1 MIGSSRPHVRIV
13 LALAALAGSA
23 GTVGLPGGVDA
34 AAGTRRA
41 TNDTTI
47 YPKAEPGVEGV
58 TVRAFEATGAD
69 GAEVRV
75 GGVAVIPQG
84 LLPTSGH
91 DSRLTDMSLVVVL
104 VGCLAALMSRRP
116 FPC

>member
-1 MIGSSRPHVRIV
+1 MKDTHFFNETGLDESEINREPGAIGSARDVAELFDYVHDNEP
-13 LALAALAGSA
+13 ALL
-23 GTVGLPGGVDA
+23 D
-34 AAGTRRA
+34 
-41 TNDTTI
+41 
-47 YPKAEPGVEGV
+47 
-58 TVRAFEATGAD
+58 ATGAD